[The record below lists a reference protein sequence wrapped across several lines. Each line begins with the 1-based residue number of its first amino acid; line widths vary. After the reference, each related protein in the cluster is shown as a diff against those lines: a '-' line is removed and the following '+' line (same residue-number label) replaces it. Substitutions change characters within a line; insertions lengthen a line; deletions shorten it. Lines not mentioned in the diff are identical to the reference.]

1 MIQRRNKVI
10 LTEMYNKVQEELK
23 ASEEYKQV
31 QNKFEEERKK
41 FLTNIEEQNSETLE
55 RLTDILNDMYEE
67 QEKQFFNKAFEI
79 ATELFLE
86 LASKE

>member
-10 LTEMYNKVQEELK
+10 LIEMYNKVQEELK
-23 ASEEYKQV
+23 ASEEYKKV
-31 QNKFEEERKK
+31 QNIFEEERKK

-67 QEKQFFNKAFEI
+67 QEKQFFNKGFEI